1 MEQSSR
7 QRMTRGALEYPR
19 PHHAL
24 PFDHMENGREVPRA
38 EEDGYRVHHTTGTAT
53 TWEISRPRSLYA
65 TYTFVLAPGQFLL
78 LPVWMP
84 DVNSL
89 SVARHLS
96 VWDIPWLAGTCRC
109 ALQELCVWWRMSIA
123 IQHAAMPSNRITLG
137 SVLEWALVR
146 QDHKSDTDTCSD

>member
-1 MEQSSR
+1 MW
-7 QRMTRGALEYPR
+7 
-19 PHHAL
+19 
-24 PFDHMENGREVPRA
+24 REVPRA
-38 EEDGYRVHHTTGTAT
+38 VEDGYRVHHTPERDAK
-53 TWEISRPRSLYA
+53 WEIFIPCIRYA
-65 TYTFVLAPGQFLL
+65 KYTFVLAPGQFLL

-89 SVARHLS
+89 SFARHLS

-137 SVLEWALVR
+137 SVLEWAMVR
-146 QDHKSDTDTCSD
+146 PDHWSDTDTCSD